1 MKRVLLTVAL
11 CVAASASFAQKKVVN
26 EAQSIAKGSNADFG
40 EARTLIKGALE
51 NPETKD
57 DAKTWYVAGFIED
70 QQFNAERAKQIL
82 GQQPNEPVM
91 YEALYGI
98 LPYFQKAYEL
108 DQLPNEKGKV
118 KPKYTKDI
126 KSILSANHVYLFN
139 GGAYYFD
146 KQEYKKAYDFF
157 NQYVE
162 ISELPMF
169 AGTQTAEKDS
179 TFMTV
184 QFYAAAA
191 ASLAK
196 DSRLAIAA
204 LERAKNT
211 PYRQYD
217 VYQYLCY
224 EYGEAR
230 TAQDSVMLEKTF
242 EEGMQVF
249 PDSAFFLNNLINT
262 YIYSNRNE
270 KALEMLNVAIQ
281 KNPNDANLYNVMGRV
296 YETGLKDYANAEKNF
311 QIALEKDP
319 NLTDALSNI
328 GRIYYNQG
336 VNKLSEANMINDS
349 KKYQEELSM
358 AKDLFKKALPYYK
371 KAHEAE
377 PEKMDN
383 MIALRGIYY
392 NLNMGPELEA
402 IEAEMN
408 TEMNK

>member
-11 CVAASASFAQKKVVN
+11 CVEASASFAQKKVVN

-408 TEMNK
+408 K

>member
-162 ISELPMF
+162 ISEMPMF

-179 TFMTV
+179 TFMPV

-408 TEMNK
+408 K

>member
-157 NQYVE
+157 NQYVG

-408 TEMNK
+408 K

>member
-11 CVAASASFAQKKVVN
+11 CVAASASFAQKKVVS

-51 NPETKD
+51 NPETKN

-118 KPKYTKDI
+118 KPKFTKDI
-126 KSILSANHVYLFN
+126 QSILSANHVYLFN

-191 ASLAK
+191 ASLTK
-196 DSRLAIAA
+196 DSKLAIAA
-204 LERAKNT
+204 LERAKKT

-224 EYGEAR
+224 EYGEAK
-230 TAQDSVMLEKTF
+230 TAQDSLMLEKTF
-242 EEGMQVF
+242 EEGMQIF

-270 KALEMLNVAIQ
+270 KAVEMLNVAIQ

-296 YETGLKDYANAEKNF
+296 YETGLKDNDNAEKYF
-311 QIALEKDP
+311 KTALEKDP

-336 VNKLSEANMINDS
+336 VNKLSEAN
-349 KKYQEELSM
+349 KYQEELGL
-358 AKDLFKKALPYYK
+358 AKELFKKALPYYK
-371 KAHEAE
+371 KAHEAD
-377 PEKMDN
+377 PGKMDN

-408 TEMNK
+408 K

>member
-196 DSRLAIAA
+196 DSSLAIAA

-217 VYQYLCY
+217 VYQYLCC

-349 KKYQEELSM
+349 KKYQEELGM

-408 TEMNK
+408 K

>member
-11 CVAASASFAQKKVVN
+11 CVAASASFAQKKVVS

-51 NPETKD
+51 NPETKN

-118 KPKYTKDI
+118 KPKFTKDI
-126 KSILSANHVYLFN
+126 QSILSANHVYLFN

-179 TFMTV
+179 IFMTV

-191 ASLAK
+191 ASLTK
-196 DSRLAIAA
+196 DSKLAIAA
-204 LERAKNT
+204 LERAKKT

-224 EYGEAR
+224 EYGEAK
-230 TAQDSVMLEKTF
+230 TAQDSLMLEKTF
-242 EEGMQVF
+242 EEGMQIF

-270 KALEMLNVAIQ
+270 KAVEMLNVAIQ

-296 YETGLKDYANAEKNF
+296 YETGLKDNDNAEKYF
-311 QIALEKDP
+311 KTALEKDP

-349 KKYQEELSM
+349 KKYQEELGL
-358 AKDLFKKALPYYK
+358 AKELFKKALPYYK
-371 KAHEAE
+371 KAHEAD
-377 PEKMDN
+377 PGKMDN

-408 TEMNK
+408 K

>member
-242 EEGMQVF
+242 EECLKSDTYAELFILEWEGKIAGYGLIAKTFSQEAGGM
-249 PDSAFFLNNLINT
+249 
-262 YIYSNRNE
+262 
-270 KALEMLNVAIQ
+270 
-281 KNPNDANLYNVMGRV
+281 V
-296 YETGLKDYANAEKNF
+296 YWL
-311 QIALEKDP
+311 
-319 NLTDALSNI
+319 
-328 GRIYYNQG
+328 
-336 VNKLSEANMINDS
+336 
-349 KKYQEELSM
+349 EELYILEEYRSKGLGSEYFRYM
-358 AKDLFKKALPYYK
+358 EEHKEEGVTRFRLEVEKENERAWKLYK
-371 KAHEAE
+371 RQGYDWLEY
-377 PEKMDN
+377 DQ
-383 MIALRGIYY
+383 MIK
-392 NLNMGPELEA
+392 EFC
-402 IEAEMN
+402 
-408 TEMNK
+408 

>member
-349 KKYQEELSM
+349 KKYQEELGM

-371 KAHEAE
+371 KAHDAE

-408 TEMNK
+408 K

>member
-184 QFYAAAA
+184 QFYAPAA

-349 KKYQEELSM
+349 KKYQEELGM

-408 TEMNK
+408 K

>member
-126 KSILSANHVYLFN
+126 KSILSVNHVYLFN

-408 TEMNK
+408 K

>member
-191 ASLAK
+191 SSLAK

-408 TEMNK
+408 K

>member
-211 PYRQYD
+211 PFRQYD

-408 TEMNK
+408 K

>member
-349 KKYQEELSM
+349 KKYQEELST

-408 TEMNK
+408 K

>member
-336 VNKLSEANMINDS
+336 VNKLSEAHMINDS
-349 KKYQEELSM
+349 KKYQEELGM

-408 TEMNK
+408 K

>member
-11 CVAASASFAQKKVVN
+11 CVAASASFAQKKVVS

-169 AGTQTAEKDS
+169 EGTQTAEKDS

-196 DSRLAIAA
+196 DSRLAIYA

-349 KKYQEELSM
+349 KKYQEELGM

-408 TEMNK
+408 K

>member
-358 AKDLFKKALPYYK
+358 ANDLFKKALPYYK

-377 PEKMDN
+377 PEKM
-383 MIALRGIYY
+383 
-392 NLNMGPELEA
+392 
-402 IEAEMN
+402 
-408 TEMNK
+408 TT

>member
-126 KSILSANHVYLFN
+126 ESILSANHVYLFN

-408 TEMNK
+408 K

>member
-11 CVAASASFAQKKVVN
+11 CVVASASFAQKKVVN

-126 KSILSANHVYLFN
+126 KSILSANHIYLFN

-184 QFYAAAA
+184 QFHAAAA

-408 TEMNK
+408 K

>member
-11 CVAASASFAQKKVVN
+11 CVAVSASFAQKKVVN

-408 TEMNK
+408 K

>member
-26 EAQSIAKGSNADFG
+26 EAQSIVKGSNADFG

-408 TEMNK
+408 K